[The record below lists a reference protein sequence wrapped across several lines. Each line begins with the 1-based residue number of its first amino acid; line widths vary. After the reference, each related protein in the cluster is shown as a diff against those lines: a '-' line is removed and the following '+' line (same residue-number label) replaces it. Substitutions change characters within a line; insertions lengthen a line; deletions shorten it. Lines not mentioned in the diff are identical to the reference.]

1 MSRRA
6 SVFSFL
12 GVSEEDIHSPIKYS
26 KNDHSLK
33 GRLKRIFIRD
43 STARRVAII
52 FDLIIRLLA
61 CLLYVIRVLI
71 DDQTEYNCNGYPCA
85 SDTGNVNQSY
95 SSPVNWYVLAWVH
108 RPFGLWIVQVV
119 LSFIML
125 SKLLLQLY
133 VVRKQK
139 IIPRVFRMSTLL
151 EIVCTVPVISTI
163 FWPSK
168 LHNMFY
174 PIFLNCWL
182 ANDAMYAVFN
192 DIHVTGK
199 RFQSISVTLSQQLFM
214 LIGTLCCLIFTT
226 ICGIQHIQRATTDL
240 EKQQNLFQ
248 SFYFVIVTITTVG
261 YGDFY
266 PDYWLGQLFMLLM
279 IGVAF
284 IFLPRQLESIASTWI
299 DKGKEGRDFSAT
311 QAKTSKHVVVCIA
324 SISPDIVM
332 DFLNEFFAHSELE
345 SYIVVFMAS
354 SDLSSNINA
363 ILKDPKW
370 FQRVHYLKGSALKD
384 ADLNRARVQD
394 AQACFLLADRSSKDR
409 IEADH
414 HTILRSWAVRDFAPH
429 CPQYLHLFMVE
440 NRMHIKYA
448 DCVVCEDEFKYA
460 LFANNCMYPGM
471 STLVTLLLH
480 TSEVD
485 FSKKA
490 PERWQKIYGRHSCNE
505 VYHISLQDSL
515 FFGRYEGKT
524 FPEASTDAHDRFG
537 VCLLAIE
544 DTIKPDSRIQL
555 NPGPNYI
562 MKKTDICYYLSV
574 TKEEFAQIDSSAL
587 ERKSTLEEKS
597 NDNQLEPTGIPMTN
611 ISRNN
616 NDEFAQELQNAT
628 DDDDSDEERYTTV
641 NINSHAINRPCDIIK
656 EENEE
661 VDAEINDKSS
671 LTLSE
676 LNSPISPDILLDEAV
691 ERAGVLKTY
700 SNDFGHDMNSR
711 LYIGV
716 PPIVPFVGARK
727 TFCHLE
733 RLRPPCCLKWGMD
746 CVHCPFKNAK
756 DARWQQQLIILV
768 AENAYGGI
776 YNFIVPLRQHF
787 LDREAL
793 RPIILLLEQEPES
806 VFLEIIA
813 HFPLVYWL
821 IGKIS
826 SVDDLLRAGIT
837 KASQIVIV
845 KREMTENIT
854 ERSLMDTG
862 TIIAVQQIF
871 KLFPSANI
879 LTELDQATNM
889 RFMSF
894 KAQDQYSIN
903 ISKLEK
909 KIINRMS
916 SNLSHMFRL
925 PFAAGRVFSASM
937 LDTLL
942 YQTFEKGYLIAFIR
956 LLLGIDSSE
965 NCGHLSSMRVRKST
979 LEKVTTY
986 GELYNHLCET
996 VSEVP
1001 IAIYRSEQA
1010 IISGFEPSDIKEG
1023 TLVKNQTSSNR
1034 PNGTGTLLTSR
1045 FRRRSS
1051 WVVPT
1056 NDKLDITSIVT
1067 ARMSSL
1073 EISAEDYDRYSKD
1086 KNIRSYVIL
1095 NPSPKRR
1102 LKHGDLIY
1110 IIQPA
1115 NRQATPVGARKKC
1128 SSQYSKSPDTINLAI

>member
-1 MSRRA
+1 
-6 SVFSFL
+6 
-12 GVSEEDIHSPIKYS
+12 
-26 KNDHSLK
+26 
-33 GRLKRIFIRD
+33 
-43 STARRVAII
+43 
-52 FDLIIRLLA
+52 
-61 CLLYVIRVLI
+61 
-71 DDQTEYNCNGYPCA
+71 
-85 SDTGNVNQSY
+85 
-95 SSPVNWYVLAWVH
+95 
-108 RPFGLWIVQVV
+108 
-119 LSFIML
+119 
-125 SKLLLQLY
+125 
-133 VVRKQK
+133 
-139 IIPRVFRMSTLL
+139 MSTLL
-151 EIVCTVPVISTI
+151 EIVCNVPVISTI
-163 FWPSK
+163 FSPTK
-168 LHNMFY
+168 LQNMFY
-174 PIFLNCWL
+174 PVFLNCWL
-182 ANDAMYAVFN
+182 ANDAMYTLFN

-199 RFQSISVTLSQQLFM
+199 RFQSISVTLSQQLLM
-214 LIGTLCCLIFTT
+214 LIGSLCCLIFTT

-240 EKQQNLFQ
+240 EKQQNLFE

-284 IFLPRQLESIASTWI
+284 VFLPRQLESIASTWI
-299 DKGKEGRDFSAT
+299 DKGKEGKDFSAT
-311 QAKTSKHVVVCIA
+311 QAKSTKHVVVCIA

-345 SYIVVFMAS
+345 SYVVVFMAS
-354 SDLSSNINA
+354 SDLSSNING

-370 FQRVHYLKGSALKD
+370 SHRVHYLKGSALKD

-409 IEADH
+409 SEADH
-414 HTILRSWAVRDFAPH
+414 HTILRSWAVRDFAPN
-429 CPQYLHLFMVE
+429 CPQYLNLFMVE

-460 LFANNCMYPGM
+460 LFANNCMYPGI

-485 FSKKA
+485 FGKKA

-515 FFGRYEGKT
+515 FFGRYEGKS
-524 FPEASTDAHDRFG
+524 FPEASNDAHDRFG

-544 DTIKPDSRIQL
+544 DTTKSNSRIQL

-562 MKKTDICYYLSV
+562 LKKNDICYYLSV

-587 ERKSTLEEKS
+587 ERKSTLEE
-597 NDNQLEPTGIPMTN
+597 
-611 ISRNN
+611 RY
-616 NDEFAQELQNAT
+616 EFAQELQNAA
-628 DDDDSDEERYTTV
+628 DDDESDDDGQQCMPAA
-641 NINSHAINRPCDIIK
+641 NIQSHSINRPCDIIR

-661 VDAEINDKSS
+661 MDTDTNDGSI
-671 LTLSE
+671 LSQSDPN
-676 LNSPISPDILLDEAV
+676 NSMSPGILLDEAV
-691 ERAGVLKTY
+691 ERAGVLRTY
-700 SNDFGHDMNSR
+700 SNDFKRDII
-711 LYIGV
+711 YIGV

-733 RLRPPCCLKWGMD
+733 RLRPPCCLQWGVD
-746 CVHCPFKNAK
+746 CAHCSFKNAK
-756 DARWQQQLIILV
+756 DTRWHQQLIILI
-768 AENAYGGI
+768 AENAHGGI

-787 LDREAL
+787 LDKEAL

-845 KREMTENIT
+845 KREMTQNIT
-854 ERSLMDTG
+854 ERTLMDTG

-894 KAQDQYSIN
+894 KAQDQYSMN
-903 ISKLEK
+903 IAKLEK
-909 KIINRMS
+909 KISNTMS

-942 YQTFEKGYLIAFIR
+942 YQTFEKGYLIAFVR

-965 NCGHLSSMRVRKST
+965 NSGHLSSMRIRKST

-996 VSEVP
+996 VGEIP
-1001 IAIYRSEQA
+1001 IAIYRSEQTLVT
-1010 IISGFEPSDIKEG
+1010 GFDPSDIKEG
-1023 TLVKNQTSSNR
+1023 ELIKSHTNTNR
-1034 PNGTGTLLTSR
+1034 PNRATGISNQR

-1051 WVVPT
+1051 WSLST

-1073 EISAEDYDRYSKD
+1073 DISAEDYDRYSKD
-1086 KNIRSYVIL
+1086 KNIRSFVIL

-1115 NRQATPVGARKKC
+1115 NRQAAPVGTRKK
-1128 SSQYSKSPDTINLAI
+1128 SSSNNGKSTNTNNIQI